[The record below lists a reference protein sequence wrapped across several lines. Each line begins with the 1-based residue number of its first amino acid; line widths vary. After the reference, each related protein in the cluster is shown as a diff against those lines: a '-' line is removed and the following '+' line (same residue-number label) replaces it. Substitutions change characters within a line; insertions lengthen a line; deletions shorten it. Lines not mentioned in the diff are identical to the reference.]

1 MQYGFFSKVAVLA
14 AGLLATTAVQAAQTA
29 STSSQLRANF
39 RRVGL
44 ELSETSVS
52 HAEEYANSPVTQ
64 LSADGQ
70 TLIKGVFDFVL
81 EYDHENMRW
90 DNSIFMNYGK
100 TKIKPANGP
109 AESSENE
116 DKILLTSDFTY
127 KLWRVH
133 NLDLGPFVS
142 GAYQTE
148 FTEND
153 DAPRMKVWR
162 GKTGLK
168 LLSGKF
174 VKELYVAG
182 VGEYDM
188 TYSEHVSK
196 SAAEIGWRLEKDL
209 RDGVKLSTD
218 GYFRKYLSFSEY
230 VGTDLKHDLSLTAR
244 MDVAITKTLTFG
256 PYLSYRL
263 AKAREA
269 DVTGSNLMIGVSL
282 AYTDLFQLLTGE

>member
-1 MQYGFFSKVAVLA
+1 MRYGVLSGFAVLT
-14 AGLLATTAVQAAQTA
+14 AGLLASTAVFAAETVKP
-29 STSSQLRANF
+29 TSELRANF

-44 ELSETSVS
+44 EMSETSVS
-52 HAEEYANSPVTQ
+52 HAEEYSNSPVTQ

-81 EYDHENMRW
+81 EYDHEKMRW
-90 DNSIFMNYGK
+90 DNSLFMNYGK

-116 DKILLTSDFTY
+116 DKILLTSDYTY

-133 NLDLGPFVS
+133 DKLDLGPFVS

-153 DAPRMKVWR
+153 DAPRMKVLR
-162 GKTGLK
+162 AKGGLK
-168 LLSGKF
+168 LLSGK
-174 VKELYVAG
+174 VIKELYVAA

-188 TYSEHVSK
+188 TYSDKVSK
-196 SAAEIGWRLEKDL
+196 SAGEIGWRLEKDL
-209 RDGVKLSTD
+209 REGVKMSTD
-218 GYFRKYLSFSEY
+218 GYFRKYLSYSHY
-230 VGTDLKHDLSLTAR
+230 IGTDLKYDLSLTAR
-244 MDVAITKTLTFG
+244 MDVAITKTLSFG

-263 AKAREA
+263 AQSREA
-269 DVTGSNLMIGVSL
+269 DVTGSNVMIGVSL
-282 AYTDLFQLLTGE
+282 AYTDIFQLFNK